1 MEVLK
6 GYEIVNATKGTV
18 VRGDNATE
26 FSGVS
31 TDSRKINKGE
41 LFIPIKGDNFDGH
54 DFIHNAIEAGA
65 AGYITHKDIT
75 TSEPILAI
83 KVKDTLEAMHN
94 IALYYRNKFNVKIVA
109 VTGSVG
115 KTSTKDMIASVLGQK
130 YNVLS
135 TAGNL
140 NNQIGLP
147 LTLFNID
154 KTHEVVVTE
163 MGMNSLGEIQTLSK
177 IARPDIAVIT
187 NIGIAHIEKL
197 GSRQNILKAKMEIV
211 QGLKPDGVLILNGDD
226 ALLSELKNFVKI
238 KVKYYGTEQ
247 DADVHASNIRI
258 ESEEVLRFDV
268 LTKSG
273 EHTFSLP
280 APGRHNVYNALS
292 AIAVG
297 LELDVD
303 PKDIENGLKCYT
315 QANMRMNIYST
326 DNGIKIIDD
335 TYNANPQSM
344 EAAINVLAEMKN
356 YSRKIAVVGDM
367 LELGNWSNNA
377 HREIG
382 RLLALK
388 GINYIITLGENA
400 RNIANGA
407 VEAGIPE
414 DNVVMFDDAED
425 INTFLANFI
434 KNGDII
440 LVKGSRAMKMERIV
454 EFIKNI

>member
-6 GYEIVNATKGTV
+6 GYEIVNATKGIV

-31 TDSRKINKGE
+31 TDSRKINKGD

-75 TSEPILAI
+75 TSEPIAAI
-83 KVKDTLEAMHN
+83 KVKDTLEAMQN
-94 IALYYRNKFNVKIVA
+94 IALYYRNKFNVKMVA

-135 TAGNL
+135 TAGNF

-163 MGMNSLGEIQTLSK
+163 MGMNSLGEIETLSK
-177 IARPDIAVIT
+177 IACPDIAIIT

-226 ALLSELKNFVKI
+226 ALLSGLKNFVKV

-247 DADVHASNIRI
+247 DADVHAGNIRI

-297 LELDVD
+297 LELDVE
-303 PKDIENGLKCYT
+303 PEDIKNGLKCYT

-344 EAAINVLAEMKN
+344 EAAINVLSEMKN
-356 YSRKIAVVGDM
+356 YSRKIAVLGDM

-377 HREIG
+377 HRGIG
-382 RLLALK
+382 RLLTLK
-388 GINYIITLGENA
+388 GIDYIITLGENA

-407 VEAGIPE
+407 VEAGISE

-425 INTFLANFI
+425 INTFLGNFI